1 VATKSPAGAEGGNEE
16 EGQEDQA
23 EAATVPLRGRDARR
37 ESTWLTKT
45 KIRSRRSRT
54 HSRPLVRSS
63 WRIHEGEFVVFKD
76 QRPVGF
82 YSSFKEAY
90 SGAIDLFG
98 LESVFLV
105 SEVRRQVPGSAL
117 LSWDLAVL

>member
-1 VATKSPAGAEGGNEE
+1 LDAVPGPGYNRLV
-16 EGQEDQA
+16 QDEDPLQKEQDA
-23 EAATVPLRGRDARR
+23 FEAAR
-37 ESTWLTKT
+37 EEL
-45 KIRSRRSRT
+45 
-54 HSRPLVRSS
+54 LED
-63 WRIHEGEFVVFKD
+63 HEGEFVVFKD

-90 SGAIDLFG
+90 SRAIDLFG